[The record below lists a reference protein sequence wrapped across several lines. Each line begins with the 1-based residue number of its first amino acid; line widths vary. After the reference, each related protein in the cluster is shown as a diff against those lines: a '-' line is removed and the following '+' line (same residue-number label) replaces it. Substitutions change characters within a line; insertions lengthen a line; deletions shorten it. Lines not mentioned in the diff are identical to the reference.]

1 MNLFNCF
8 QAVLFYS
15 LLPFLIMWADKAGH
29 KWLAVTA
36 GIGMFVGYVI
46 LSFAVNSAAGRW

>member
-15 LLPFLIMWADKAGH
+15 LLPFLIMWADKSGYTLLSVGAG
-29 KWLAVTA
+29 V
-36 GIGMFVGYVI
+36 GMFVGFVL
-46 LSFAVNSAAGRW
+46 LSLAVHNALD